1 MKERPA
7 DPHFDCT
14 DAERAA
20 FEAGIKL
27 GAAYHQFT
35 GVPVSTANVEA
46 VERAIEGAVGVQP
59 FVKTVRVRI
68 DRTLL
73 KEKRHEFDYCGLT
86 GRMLDLEVVVRY
98 GEATV
103 RAAVRWDEELEYP
116 LMRFT
121 RQKD

>member
-1 MKERPA
+1 MSGRTT

-59 FVKTVRVRI
+59 FVVSVRVRI
-68 DRTLL
+68 DRSLL
-73 KEKRHEFDYCGLT
+73 REKRHEFDYCGLT
-86 GRMLDLEVVVRY
+86 GRMLDLEVEVRY
-98 GEATV
+98 GEAGV
-103 RAAVRWDEELEYP
+103 LAAVRWDDELEYP

-121 RQKD
+121 RLED